1 MPKEIPTK
9 LEPPTTGKL
18 QATPGLTKRS
28 VPLSGDE
35 AAAYQRNLQRY
46 VTQYEPAT
54 PRETELTQSLADT
67 QWRLLRI
74 PALEMGIYAL
84 GRLEN
89 AGKFQNEDPAV
100 QKALLDAH
108 VFLTYQRQLNNLSV
122 QETRLRGQY
131 EKGVAEL
138 VKLQTERKEAAK
150 RLLDK
155 AAKLYEDAAAEQM
168 PFDPAEFGFEFS
180 IDQIRHHAEAYTKQ
194 VRIVN
199 RAYYRFKKLQEA
211 A

>member
-1 MPKEIPTK
+1 MSKHMPA
-9 LEPPTTGKL
+9 KL
-18 QATPGLTKRS
+18 QATPNLTNRP
-28 VPLSGDE
+28 VPLSEDE
-35 AAAYQRNLQRY
+35 AAAYQQNLQRY

-54 PRETELTQSLADT
+54 ARETELTQSLADA

-84 GRLEN
+84 GHLEN

-108 VFLTYQRQLNNLSV
+108 IFLTYQRQLNNLSV
-122 QETRLRGQY
+122 QESRLRRQY
-131 EKGVAEL
+131 EKDEAEL
-138 VKLQTERKEAAK
+138 GKLQTARKEAAK
-150 RLLDK
+150 RLLDN
-155 AAKLYEDAAAEQM
+155 AAKLYEDAAEEQM

-180 IDQIRHHAEAYTKQ
+180 TDQIRRHAQARKDQ
-194 VRIVN
+194 ARIVS
-199 RAYYRFKKLQEA
+199 RTYYRFKKLEEA